1 MSTSLND
8 APVEKARNIL
18 NALPHMSK
26 DIIDDTIYEKVLSF
40 LSSFLNSEAHGV
52 AMYNAWNVL
61 DILTETC
68 VSDYQDP
75 RTKAICL
82 RFLGKLILHDS
93 QTEPIMFEKLV
104 NNNQDLLKQV
114 VQCSSASEGS
124 LRVASVEAC
133 HGFIHCPSG
142 CQWLAGNE
150 PIQKAIMSY
159 LKDANL
165 YLVASTCRFYQ
176 VLISNTYDEEKHDQ
190 ALVSSSEKLFRLM
203 NPTSYIQQTLECDD
217 GLKTIGSTYDFE
229 RFATLEIC
237 WVIAS
242 TRSNAIIKYLEE
254 YHILGLIF
262 SNPHHADKTIRSRKI
277 EILSKVIEWVPN
289 PAKVLSIPV
298 EPGSSETEAMAQ
310 ACDAFVDKGKQ
321 LLNNSEFQGIMT
333 GLDMMRVV
341 LLLARRLPSEIA
353 LPKVED
359 LCKFFIELLQG
370 ATNRTLFAK
379 MASNT
384 DMSSLQWHLWESDR
398 AKSNTKVFI
407 IAIFKPLHTIVH
419 EFPDVIVKVSP
430 LETML
435 DILEGRGIA
444 MDQRVLKPLLSQL
457 HPLLVS
463 VRQRQLPTTITPDH
477 GVKKTL
483 MTLVGLLE
491 DSVVD
496 GRTVK
501 LILETFDSFLCNSQF
516 SGFMLQKDIS
526 ESVTQ
531 ALLLRLYDT
540 EWDTRDSVVTFIG
553 SLYDAPH
560 ISARVQFA
568 QQNNLAL
575 EVIEKIVDGEAY
587 VRSAALDA
595 LQQMMNNASGW
606 IFIKNNE
613 VTKHINSMLPPLI
626 HDPEALVR
634 RAVLDAMSCLI
645 HNQSYENLFDVQGL
659 SPSDMS
665 MLMDDTDWE
674 VRLRVCNLL
683 HQLWKTEIHIR
694 ERSKKGHVH
703 EDKQQTHFYELG
715 GDHLL
720 LLSAQDSARLVREKS
735 MEVLKGIQEDLDSEA
750 SNTMG
755 GKRALAL
762 EENDQAFADAIGEI
776 DFARLAATISAEH
789 MYEETFDIDYS
800 GVDIKTMTE
809 SLRDTNIMDCE

>member
-1 MSTSLND
+1 
-8 APVEKARNIL
+8 
-18 NALPHMSK
+18 MSK
-26 DIIDDTIYEKVLSF
+26 DIVDDTIYEKVFSF

-68 VSDYQDP
+68 VSDDQDP

-93 QTEPIMFEKLV
+93 QTTPIMFEKLV
-104 NNNQDLLKQV
+104 NNNQDLLNQV
-114 VQCSSASEGS
+114 VQCASASEGS

-133 HGFIHCPSG
+133 YGFIHCPSG

-150 PIQKAIMSY
+150 TIQKAIMSY

-176 VLISNTYDEEKHDQ
+176 VLINNTYDDEKHNQ
-190 ALVSSSEKLFRLM
+190 ALVNSSENLFKLM
-203 NPTSYIQQTLECDD
+203 NPTKYIQQTLQCDD
-217 GLKTIGSTYDFE
+217 GLKTIGITYDFE

-254 YHILGLIF
+254 NHILGLIF

-298 EPGSSETEAMAQ
+298 EPDSSETEAMAQ
-310 ACDAFVDKGKQ
+310 ACDAFVVKGRH
-321 LLNNSEFQGIMT
+321 LLNSSDFQGVMT
-333 GLDMMRVV
+333 GLDMLRIV
-341 LLLARRLPSEIA
+341 LILARRLPLEIV

-370 ATNRTLFAK
+370 GTNRTLFAE
-379 MASNT
+379 MATIT
-384 DMSSLQWHLWESDR
+384 DMSSLQWHLWDCGR
-398 AKSNTKVFI
+398 AAANRKIFI

-419 EFPDVIVKVSP
+419 EFPDVIAKVSP

-463 VRQRQLPTTITPDH
+463 VRQRQLPIIATITPDH

-491 DSVVD
+491 DSAVD

-501 LILETFDSFLCNSQF
+501 LILETFDSFLRNSQF
-516 SGFMLQKDIS
+516 SDFMLQKDIS
-526 ESVTQ
+526 KSVTQ

-560 ISARVQFA
+560 IPARVQFA
-568 QQNNLAL
+568 QQNSLAL

-634 RAVLDAMSCLI
+634 RAVLEAMSCLI
-645 HNQSYENLFDVQGL
+645 HNQSYENLFDVQGI
-659 SPSDMS
+659 SPSDVS

-674 VRLRVCNLL
+674 VRLRVCYLL

-694 ERSKKGHVH
+694 EKSKKGHVH
-703 EDKQQTHFYELG
+703 EEKQQTHFYELA
-715 GDHLL
+715 GDQLL
-720 LLSAQDSARLVREKS
+720 LLSAQDSARLVRETA
-735 MEVLKGIQEDLDSEA
+735 MEVLKSIQADLDSEA
-750 SNTMG
+750 THSMG

-762 EENDQAFADAIGEI
+762 EENDQAFADAIGKI
-776 DFARLAATISAEH
+776 DFTRLAATISAEH